1 MMLPRTDARSF
12 VVDFIPAVSIASFM
26 TGSAIN
32 IAAGQFAALMGE
44 TGFNTR
50 EASYLVIINS
60 LKYLPRANLNA
71 AMGVTALAMLYLIR
85 SACTFGGRRWPRYA
99 RAFFFANT
107 LRTVFVIL
115 LYTMIRCARSDASRS
130 HS

>member
-1 MMLPRTDARSF
+1 
-12 VVDFIPAVSIASFM
+12 M

-44 TGFNTR
+44 TGFSTR
-50 EASYLVIINS
+50 DATYLVIINS

-71 AMGVTALAMLYLIR
+71 AMGVTALAMLYMIR
-85 SACTFGGRRWPRYA
+85 AFCNFGGKRWPQYNRV
-99 RAFFFANT
+99 FFFANT

-115 LYTMIRCARSDASRS
+115 LYTMIRCADARRGSR
-130 HS
+130 